1 MKKNVSE
8 RRLVDVLV
16 SFLRPRN
23 YVERGLR
30 HYEKTIDVVAVCLES
45 GELSAIEAKTKNWRR
60 AVEQAI
66 VNLAAAERSYIAIYS
81 NFAHR
86 VSLEELDRHGIG
98 LISVGSQW
106 GDVEVIKEADLSPFV
121 NLLMNK
127 RIKDKLLPKG
137 AK

>member
-8 RRLVDVLV
+8 KRLVDVLV
-16 SFLRPRN
+16 SFLQPRN

-98 LISVGSQW
+98 LISVGSRW
-106 GDVEVIKEADLSPFV
+106 GDVEVMKEADLSPFV

>member
-8 RRLVDVLV
+8 KRLVDVLV

-30 HYEKTIDVVAVCLES
+30 HYEKTIDVVAVCFES
-45 GELSAIEAKTKNWRR
+45 GELSAIEAKTNNWRR

-66 VNLAAAERSYIAIYS
+66 VNLAVAERSYIAIYS

-86 VSLEELDRHGIG
+86 VSLEELERHGIG

-106 GDVEVIKEADLSPFV
+106 GDVDVIKEADLSPFV

-137 AK
+137 VK

>member
-1 MKKNVSE
+1 M
-8 RRLVDVLV
+8 
-16 SFLRPRN
+16 SFLRRRN

-30 HYEKTIDVVAVCLES
+30 HYEKTIDIVAVCLES
-45 GELSAIEAKTKNWRR
+45 GELTAIEAKTKNWRR
-60 AVEQAI
+60 AMEQAI
-66 VNLAAAERSYIAIYS
+66 VNLAAVERSYIAIYS
-81 NFAHR
+81 DFAHR

-106 GDVEVIKEADLSPFV
+106 DDVEVVKEAVLSPFV

>member
-1 MKKNVSE
+1 MKENVSE
-8 RRLVDVLV
+8 RRLVDILV
-16 SFLRPRN
+16 SFLRRRN

-30 HYEKTIDVVAVCLES
+30 HYEKTIDIVAVCLES
-45 GELSAIEAKTKNWRR
+45 GELTAIEAKTKNWRR
-60 AVEQAI
+60 AMEQAI
-66 VNLAAAERSYIAIYS
+66 VNLAAVERSYIAIYS
-81 NFAHR
+81 DFAHR

-106 GDVEVIKEADLSPFV
+106 DDVEVVKEAVLSPFV